1 MLSFLLFQRI
11 AELFLIIFMGWF
23 IVRAG
28 ILKSEDSRCLS
39 MVLLYVITPSVLFNA
54 FQMERTPEVVSMLGF
69 SALLAV
75 TFNIVLLLLA
85 RLAAVVFHMDVVEEA
100 SSAYPNSGNMAIPLV
115 NAIFGPEWVVFVTLY
130 NMVQNLF
137 VWTHCRMFISGERKI
152 SLQKIVGNINIIS
165 IVLGALLFF
174 LDIRLPQICGDALAS
189 VSSMLGP
196 TAMLIVGM
204 LMADLKLEDLKGYRH
219 IWKPILFRLV
229 VLPLV
234 LVFLARA
241 LHLSSLNPQGE
252 TLVLVALIPAFA
264 PSANVVAQFSQI
276 YGRDAKYAGLIN
288 AVTMLLCIVTMPL
301 LIAVYQM

>member
-1 MLSFLLFQRI
+1 MLSLLLFQRI
-11 AELFLIIFMGWF
+11 AELFLIIFMGWL
-23 IVRAG
+23 IVKVG
-28 ILKSEDSRCLS
+28 ILKTEDSRCLS
-39 MVLLYVITPSVLFNA
+39 IILLYVITPSVFFNA

-75 TFNIVLLLLA
+75 TCNMVLLLLA

-152 SLQKIVGNINIIS
+152 SLRKIVGNINIIS

-174 LDIRLPQICGDALAS
+174 LDIRLPQLLSDTFTS
-189 VSSMLGP
+189 VNSMLGP

-234 LVFLARA
+234 LVFLART
-241 LHLSSLNPQGE
+241 LHLSSLHPQGE

-301 LIAVYQM
+301 LVAVYQM